1 MARRHAARWTATE
14 LQAITP
20 GSVCAIRE
28 CDVNVVFQPIID
40 LRRRR
45 VFAHEALARCR
56 LPDFES
62 PAELFTRAAQEQACG
77 RLGRV
82 IRNVLFERCAQ
93 HPVFINVHPQEVSQR
108 WLVQPTDP
116 LFLHDA
122 PVFIEVT
129 EAAAFEC
136 FELSLSVLDELRTR
150 CGARVVVDDFGAG
163 HSNLSRVLAL
173 KPDLVK
179 LDITLVR
186 DIHRHPEQQ
195 AYVEHII
202 RMCHR
207 LGARVVAEGIEQLD
221 ELRCVIEAGAD
232 FGQGFLLGR
241 PIAEALP
248 SEHPP
253 ALPLLDYPSSVA

>member
-1 MARRHAARWTATE
+1 MTQRHAARWTTTE
-14 LQAITP
+14 LQAVTP
-20 GSVCAIRE
+20 GSVRSIRE
-28 CDVNVVFQPIID
+28 CDVSVVFQPIID
-40 LRRRR
+40 LKRRRI
-45 VFAHEALARCR
+45 FAHEALARCR

-62 PAELFTRAAQEQACG
+62 PAELFIRAEQEQACG
-77 RLGRV
+77 RLGRI

-93 HPVFINVHPQEVSQR
+93 HPVFVNVHPQEVSQR

-116 LFLHDA
+116 LVLHDA

-136 FELSLSVLDELRTR
+136 FELSLDVLNELRSR

-163 HSNLSRVLAL
+163 HSDLSRVLAL

-186 DIHRHPEQQ
+186 DIDRHPEQQ

-202 RMCHR
+202 RVCHR
-207 LGARVVAEGIEQLD
+207 LGARFVAEGIERLE
-221 ELRCVIEAGAD
+221 ELRCVMVAGAD
-232 FGQGFLLGR
+232 LGQGFLLGR
-241 PIAEALP
+241 PVADALP
-248 SEHPP
+248 SVHPP
-253 ALPLLDYPSSVA
+253 ALPHFDATSPA